1 MLISAFYSAVTQFNG
16 VEKIYITLVLCFDIK
31 LILVHL
37 LLLLLF
43 AMGLA
48 TAIVLYKDC
57 LFRYEEDFL
66 FLFEEYVLVK
76 DFCTYSVFV
85 SREVREQ
92 EVKT

>member
-1 MLISAFYSAVTQFNG
+1 
-16 VEKIYITLVLCFDIK
+16 
-31 LILVHL
+31 
-37 LLLLLF
+37 
-43 AMGLA
+43 MGLSA
-48 TAIVLYKDC
+48 AIVLYKDC

-92 EVKT
+92 EVKTLKMTDLLNFSVLAC